1 MFLSVLRESF
11 LRKIIV
17 TGLVALAAV
26 LGSWGGMSGPAS
38 AAASTK
44 ASAPSAS
51 APSSSAALAA
61 SPLSRLASGTRPGA
75 LPARRS
81 LAYPAGVP
89 AAVPAPEDI
98 LNGVSCIS
106 QGDCLAVGANYALN
120 GGHGSPRAYHWTG
133 SAWVATAIPLPSNT
147 SGASLIDVSC
157 KGAGC
162 LAVGVYYRGST
173 QYLLGEHWNGH
184 AWTVTLPPSISGA
197 KFPVL
202 TIVSCATATYCVAGG
217 IYSPASNTHDAIAFA
232 EVWNGNSW
240 RLSVPT
246 QVSPFH
252 YEGFF
257 TVSCT
262 GTNFCLLGG
271 EYATS
276 DHGYFTTL
284 VERFNGTNW
293 SLVTDAALRPQ
304 SNGYATY
311 INSISCTSSV
321 TCTAVG
327 EQDKFSG
334 ALAWHGFAET
344 FKGGKWT
351 RSTADLS
358 ASTLTSLD
366 AVSCATS
373 SYCVAVGGAGTF
385 AHETTGKAIFDVWN
399 GSSWTLH
406 YADPPSHQGNFLIND
421 QCLTTKYC
429 VASGGE
435 GAYNTNTLH
444 GLTWFWSG
452 SNFKLINT
460 A

>member
-26 LGSWGGMSGPAS
+26 LGSWGAMSGPAS

-51 APSSSAALAA
+51 APSSSAA

-75 LPARRS
+75 LPATRS

-89 AAVPAPEDI
+89 AAVPAPEDT
-98 LNGVSCIS
+98 LNGVRCIG
-106 QGDCLAVGANYALN
+106 QGDCLAVGANYAVN

-133 SAWVATAIPLPSNT
+133 SAWAVTSVPLPSST
-147 SGASLIDVSC
+147 SGGSLIDVSC
-157 KGAGC
+157 KGTGC
-162 LAVGVYYRGST
+162 LAVGVYYHGST

-184 AWTVTLPPSISGA
+184 AWTVTRPPFISGA

-202 TIVSCATATYCVAGG
+202 TVVSCATATFCVASGQ
-217 IYSPASNTHDAIAFA
+217 YNPSSNTHDAVAFA
-232 EVWNGNSW
+232 EVWNGHSW
-240 RLSVPT
+240 RLSVPP
-246 QVSPFH
+246 QVGPYH

-262 GTNFCLLGG
+262 GTTFCLLGG

-276 DHGYFTTL
+276 DRGYFTTL
-284 VERFNGTNW
+284 VERFDGAHW
-293 SLVTDAALRPQ
+293 SIVTDAALRPQ
-304 SNGYATY
+304 SGYATY
-311 INSISCTSSV
+311 LNSISCTSSGA
-321 TCTAVG
+321 CTAVG
-327 EQDKFSG
+327 QQDKISG

-351 RSTADLS
+351 RSTADLPAS
-358 ASTLTSLD
+358 ALTNLD

-373 SYCVAVGGAGTF
+373 SYCVAVGGAGTY
-385 AHETTGKAIFDVWN
+385 AHETTGKAIFDIWN

-406 YADPPSHQGNFLIND
+406 YADPPSRQGNFLVDD
-421 QCLTTKYC
+421 QCLTTTYC
-429 VASGGE
+429 VASGAE
-435 GAYNTNTLH
+435 GAYNTNTSH
-444 GLTWFWSG
+444 GLTWFWNG
-452 SNFKLINT
+452 GGFKLIST